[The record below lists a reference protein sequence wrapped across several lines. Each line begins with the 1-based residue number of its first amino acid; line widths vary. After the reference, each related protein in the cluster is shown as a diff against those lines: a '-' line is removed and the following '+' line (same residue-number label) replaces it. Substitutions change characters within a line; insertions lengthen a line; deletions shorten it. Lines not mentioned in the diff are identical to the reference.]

1 MSSYAEHLNNFNEA
15 VKNTADH
22 INMIKSM
29 YQNIQDGRDLNG
41 NPITDPAELA
51 DAKDRAT
58 AQEVSTVAG
67 GIGGVAGL
75 YVNAKNTYNTV
86 KSNIMTRRQIA
97 GQTQDLID
105 ALKGDGGQKAPDD
118 PESDITTDNTPQSI
132 PESDATADAGSSFS
146 GQGISSGGSESE
158 GLLGPGGRA
167 LIRGDPDREMFSYRN
182 PNFQPATDPDG
193 VQGVSQNASAGAAD
207 DGAGN
212 LGAGAEEGLE
222 EGLSEGSKIAD
233 NVSSAV
239 NTATKVGD
247 TVEEGVSTAT
257 KVATGLEGLDEVPVL
272 GEGTAI
278 LGGLVQL
285 GATLYDLFKP
295 KPSDAPT
302 QAQLQEQAQ
311 QQKQQDLLAQA
322 NQRRQAIANTI
333 APPQVGGDF
342 SVQSINAA
350 PEVA

>member
-1 MSSYAEHLNNFNEA
+1 
-15 VKNTADH
+15 
-22 INMIKSM
+22 
-29 YQNIQDGRDLNG
+29 
-41 NPITDPAELA
+41 
-51 DAKDRAT
+51 
-58 AQEVSTVAG
+58 
-67 GIGGVAGL
+67 
-75 YVNAKNTYNTV
+75 
-86 KSNIMTRRQIA
+86 
-97 GQTQDLID
+97 
-105 ALKGDGGQKAPDD
+105 
-118 PESDITTDNTPQSI
+118 
-132 PESDATADAGSSFS
+132 
-146 GQGISSGGSESE
+146 
-158 GLLGPGGRA
+158 
-167 LIRGDPDREMFSYRN
+167 MFSYRN